1 MRHARHR
8 PYTSFPS
15 LSLSLSL
22 FSCSVQPC
30 CLCRFEC
37 QHIVHEIQRRKIR
50 KWVVLREG
58 AGGGIG
64 FLTTNAT
71 KEGMMM
77 MVRDALGVGCIAVHR
92 QFFSTTHEPDE
103 MLRMLKDELKAFC
116 VITEPGKTPFA
127 KPRKTYSGKVGG
139 RNDDLAIALQL
150 AVIGCRTFY
159 SNERYARFRAC

>member
-1 MRHARHR
+1 M
-8 PYTSFPS
+8 
-15 LSLSLSL
+15 
-22 FSCSVQPC
+22 
-30 CLCRFEC
+30 
-37 QHIVHEIQRRKIR
+37 HEIQRRKIR

-71 KEGMMM
+71 KEAMMM

-92 QFFSTTHEPDE
+92 QFFSTTHDPEE

-159 SNERYARFRAC
+159 SNDRYARFRAY